1 MCSLTVRRTPVS
13 QIDVVHAK
21 PIDRNITLIL
31 QQRSMSSTVVHV
43 RFGRALAVQL
53 TQEHNQ
59 GSPGPMYERA
69 IASTEALPGDAK
81 GGDLLIDVSRLI
93 WRVWTGRLPT
103 GIDRVCLAYLD
114 RYADQALAV
123 VQKNG
128 WRRVLARADS
138 QVLFALLA
146 KGGSG
151 FRKGL
156 LAMAPGALMRAG
168 VRPPRPGMVY
178 LNIGHTGLEAAGLP
192 LWIARNQVRAVYLVH
207 DLIPIT
213 NPEFCREGEA
223 EKHTRRMINA
233 LGSASGVI
241 ANSRSTLADLERF
254 AAAQRLA
261 MPPGIA
267 AWLAGQAHR
276 PAPRTGAQERAYFV
290 TVGTI
295 EGRKNHILLLRL
307 WRRMIEQ
314 MGSSAPRLVIIGQR
328 GWEADHALA
337 MLDRCDALRGHVA
350 ELGSCED
357 DELAR
362 LLAGARALLMPSF
375 AEGFGLPL
383 IEALEIGT
391 PVIASDLPVFREIAG
406 DIPTYLPS
414 WDGVGWERTIG
425 EFVGN
430 PPERQRQLARLPGYR
445 APDWD
450 EHFRAVD
457 ALLAEVLAA

>member
-1 MCSLTVRRTPVS
+1 MYEPA
-13 QIDVVHAK
+13 ID
-21 PIDRNITLIL
+21 
-31 QQRSMSSTVVHV
+31 STA
-43 RFGRALAVQL
+43 ALSAQ
-53 TQEHNQ
+53 
-59 GSPGPMYERA
+59 PGPA
-69 IASTEALPGDAK
+69 
-81 GGDLLIDVSRLI
+81 DLLIDVSRLI

-114 RYADQALAV
+114 RYASHALAV

-128 WRRVLARADS
+128 ARRVLAREDS
-138 QVLFALLA
+138 RKLFALLA
-146 KGGSG
+146 QGGTGGGAG
-151 FRKGL
+151 FRKTIM
-156 LAMAPGALMRAG
+156 AMALGAIMRSSA
-168 VRPPRPGMVY
+168 RPPRPGMAY
-178 LNIGHTGLEAAGLP
+178 LNIGHTGLEAQGLP
-192 LWIARNQVRAVYLVH
+192 LWIARNQIRAIYLVH

-223 EKHTRRMINA
+223 EKHTRRMVNA
-233 LGSASGVI
+233 LSSASGLI
-241 ANSRSTLADLERF
+241 ANSRATMADLAKF
-254 AAAQRLA
+254 AGARRLA

-267 AWLAGQAHR
+267 AWLAGQAQR
-276 PAPRTGAQERAYFV
+276 PAPRRGEQERPYFV
-290 TVGTI
+290 TIGTI

-307 WRRMIEQ
+307 WRRLIEQ
-314 MGSSAPRLVIIGQR
+314 MGSAAPRLVIIGQR

-337 MLDRCDALRGHVA
+337 MLDRCQALRGHVA
-350 ELGSCED
+350 EMRRCED

-414 WDGVGWERTIG
+414 WDGVGWERTVH
-425 EFVGN
+425 EFVGD
-430 PPERQRQLARLPGYR
+430 PPERRRQLARMPGYR
-445 APDWD
+445 APDWG

>member
-1 MCSLTVRRTPVS
+1 
-13 QIDVVHAK
+13 
-21 PIDRNITLIL
+21 
-31 QQRSMSSTVVHV
+31 
-43 RFGRALAVQL
+43 
-53 TQEHNQ
+53 
-59 GSPGPMYERA
+59 MYERA
-69 IASTEALPGDAK
+69 ITSTDTLSANAEPV
-81 GGDLLIDVSRLI
+81 DLLIDVSRLI

-114 RYADQALAV
+114 KYTEQALAV

-128 WRRVLARADS
+128 SRRVLTRSDS
-138 QVLFALLA
+138 RKLFALLA
-146 KGGSG
+146 KGAAG
-151 FRKGL
+151 FRKGV
-156 LAMAPGALMRAG
+156 LAMAPGAILRG
-168 VRPPRPGMVY
+168 SGCPPRPGMAY

-192 LWIARNQVRAVYLVH
+192 LWIARNQIRAIYLVH

-233 LGSASGVI
+233 LGSASGLI
-241 ANSRSTLADLERF
+241 ANSRATLADLAKF
-254 AAAQRLA
+254 AAAQRLP
-261 MPPGIA
+261 MPSGIA

-276 PAPRTGAQERAYFV
+276 PAPRRGDQERPYFV
-290 TVGTI
+290 TIGTI

-314 MGSSAPRLVIIGQR
+314 MGSAAPRLVIIGQR

-337 MLDRCDALRGHVA
+337 MLDRCAALRGHVA

-391 PVIASDLPVFREIAG
+391 PVIASDLAVFREIAG
-406 DIPTYLPS
+406 DIPTYLSS

-430 PPERQRQLARLPGYR
+430 PPERQRQLARMSGYR

-457 ALLAEVLAA
+457 ALIAEVLAA

>member
-1 MCSLTVRRTPVS
+1 
-13 QIDVVHAK
+13 
-21 PIDRNITLIL
+21 
-31 QQRSMSSTVVHV
+31 
-43 RFGRALAVQL
+43 
-53 TQEHNQ
+53 
-59 GSPGPMYERA
+59 MYERA
-69 IASTEALPGDAK
+69 IASVEMHSDQPGPA
-81 GGDLLIDVSRLI
+81 DLLIDVSRLI

-128 WRRVLARADS
+128 ARRVLGRADS
-138 QVLFALLA
+138 RKLFALLA
-146 KGGSG
+146 QGGAG
-151 FRKGL
+151 FRNGII
-156 LAMAPGALMRAG
+156 AMAPGAVLRSSA
-168 VRPPRPGMVY
+168 RPPRPGMAY
-178 LNIGHTGLEAAGLP
+178 LNIGHTGLEAQGLP
-192 LWIARNQVRAVYLVH
+192 LWIARNQIRAIYLVH

-223 EKHTRRMINA
+223 EKHTLRMINA
-233 LGSASGVI
+233 LGSASGLI
-241 ANSRSTLADLERF
+241 ANSRATMADLAKF
-254 AAAQRLA
+254 AAARRLP

-267 AWLAGQAHR
+267 AWLAGQSHR
-276 PAPRTGAQERAYFV
+276 PAPRRGAQERPYFV
-290 TVGTI
+290 TIGTI

-307 WRRMIEQ
+307 WRRLVEQ
-314 MGSSAPRLVIIGQR
+314 MGSAAPRLVIIGQR

-425 EFVGN
+425 EFIGD
-430 PPERQRQLARLPGYR
+430 PPERQRQLARMPGYR